1 MKLMFF
7 TKYTRSGASSR
18 YRSMQYLPSLDTAGL
33 SYSVNPLF
41 DDVYLAHKYAHGR
54 ARFGH
59 VLCAFAR
66 RLWVV
71 LKVPRSAVVVI
82 EYELLPWFPAVLER
96 WLAWRGC
103 RMVVDYDDALFHQ
116 YDAHPN
122 PWVRRLLGRKIAT
135 VMRLANT
142 VVAGNAYLADYAR
155 RVGALRVE
163 VIPTVIDLARYPVKN
178 AAQDVA
184 GGSRVLTIGWIGSPS
199 TARYL
204 QDIALAL
211 AQVCRDGRARVRLV
225 GSGPVE
231 LPDVPVEVVDW
242 REVTEVEEIRS
253 FDVGIMPLPDEPW
266 ARGKCGFKLIQYMA
280 CGLPVVASPVGVNA
294 EIVEDGTNGFLA
306 KEQSEWV
313 VALERLMNDA
323 TLRRCLGL
331 EGRKK
336 VEEQYCLK
344 VTAPRLV
351 ALLQAVQGGGPAL
364 LADTRV

>member
-18 YRSMQYLPSLDTAGL
+18 YRSLQYLPSLDASGL

-71 LKVPRSAVVVI
+71 LKVPRTAVVVI

-135 VMRLANT
+135 VMRLAHT

-155 RVGALRVE
+155 RAGAARVE
-163 VIPTVIDLARYPVKN
+163 VIPTVIDLARYPVMG
-178 AAQDVA
+178 A
-184 GGSRVLTIGWIGSPS
+184 GGASGVFTIGWIGSPS

-204 QDIALAL
+204 RDIAPAL
-211 AQVCRDGRARVRLV
+211 AKLCRDGRARVRLV
-225 GSGPVE
+225 GSGPVD
-231 LPDVPVEVVDW
+231 LPGVPLEVVAW
-242 REVTEVEEIRS
+242 SEKTEVDEIRR
-253 FDVGIMPLPDEPW
+253 FDVGIMPLLDEPW

-280 CGLPVVASPVGVNA
+280 CGLPVVASPIGVNS
-294 EIVEDGTNGFLA
+294 EIVDDGVNGYLI
-306 KEQSEWV
+306 STTDEWV
-313 VALERLMNDA
+313 LALESLMADA
-323 TLRRCLGL
+323 ELRRQMGAA
-331 EGRKK
+331 GRKR
-336 VEEQYCLK
+336 VEEKYCLA
-344 VTAPRLV
+344 VTVPKFV
-351 ALLQAVQGGGPAL
+351 ELLKQCAA
-364 LADTRV
+364 